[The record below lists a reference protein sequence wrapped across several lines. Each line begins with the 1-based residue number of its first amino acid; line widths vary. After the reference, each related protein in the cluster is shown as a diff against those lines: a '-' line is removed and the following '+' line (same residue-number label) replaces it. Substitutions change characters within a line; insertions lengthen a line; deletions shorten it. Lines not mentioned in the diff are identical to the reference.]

1 VFVADL
7 FAEDYVGG
15 AELTTKALIDS
26 CPLQHERL
34 RSNELTMEL
43 LEQGHEKLWVFGN
56 FAALDHN
63 LIPSIVA
70 NLNYTV
76 LEYDY
81 KYCRYRSPEKHL
93 VAESKPCDC
102 SNELH
107 GKMVSTFLHGAQ
119 SLWWMSEKQQAHYHR
134 LFPFLAE
141 KDSVVLSSVFDDDFF
156 IRVKQLRD
164 KYSQESRTKWLVLGS
179 PSWVKGTAAAE
190 QWCQENGKDYEVV
203 WNLPYVELL
212 EKLASSR
219 GLAFLPNGS
228 DTCPRLVIEA
238 KLLGCEL
245 HLNEHVQHADEIWFD
260 TDDMLDT
267 ESYLYAARERFWTA
281 VKRSMEW
288 KPTISTYTTALNVE
302 RMGYPWRASIESML
316 GFSDEV
322 VALDGGS
329 DDGSYGMLLEWAAKE
344 PKLKVHQ
351 LVRDSNDSNLNLLD
365 TQHKAEARRLCS
377 GDFCWQMDIDE
388 VVHERDWDK
397 IRATVHEF
405 PRVVDLIAIPAIELM
420 DDKGRVRIESDYWK
434 CRLSR
439 NSMHIT
445 HGILDKNQDSDSTKQ
460 SIFNLYKGS
469 DYISSQNSSYIPFGT
484 FVSEEVEQARQ
495 AAMAGNQEAIVA
507 YEQWLN
513 MLVERAPIVYKRDY
527 LKSNSV
533 DNYSDSAQV
542 LINKDLPNI
551 W

>member
-1 VFVADL
+1 
-7 FAEDYVGG
+7 
-15 AELTTKALIDS
+15 
-26 CPLQHERL
+26 
-34 RSNELTMEL
+34 
-43 LEQGHEKLWVFGN
+43 
-56 FAALDHN
+56 
-63 LIPSIVA
+63 
-70 NLNYTV
+70 
-76 LEYDY
+76 
-81 KYCRYRSPEKHL
+81 
-93 VAESKPCDC
+93 
-102 SNELH
+102 
-107 GKMVSTFLHGAQ
+107 
-119 SLWWMSEKQQAHYHR
+119 
-134 LFPFLAE
+134 
-141 KDSVVLSSVFDDDFF
+141 
-156 IRVKQLRD
+156 
-164 KYSQESRTKWLVLGS
+164 
-179 PSWVKGTAAAE
+179 
-190 QWCQENGKDYEVV
+190 
-203 WNLPYVELL
+203 
-212 EKLASSR
+212 
-219 GLAFLPNGS
+219 
-228 DTCPRLVIEA
+228 
-238 KLLGCEL
+238 
-245 HLNEHVQHADEIWFD
+245 
-260 TDDMLDT
+260 
-267 ESYLYAARERFWTA
+267 
-281 VKRSMEW
+281 
-288 KPTISTYTTALNVE
+288 VE